1 MLFPSIATP
10 ISLLSVGL
18 VCLQASASP
27 VSLTERAANIKTL
40 SGQWDT
46 QLVKSGNFLIENNQ
60 WGVHTPGATGWQI
73 TTVDTTTPNAC
84 VWGTTYQF
92 SGAPHSVKS
101 YTNAARTTGLGQKLS
116 AIVSI
121 PTHWVWTYTH
131 ASRDLVADVSWD
143 LWLSPSATGKGAAP
157 SSSYEIMVW
166 LSARGGAAPAGT
178 QIATAHIHGMQWKVY
193 LGDVST
199 WKVYSFVAPK
209 EVQDYKG
216 NLLPFFT
223 YLRQA
228 QGLPDH
234 YFVQAQAGTEPFV
247 GRASLQT
254 SLYTMN
260 VHTR

>member
-1 MLFPSIATP
+1 MLFSSIATP

-18 VCLQASASP
+18 LCLQASASP
-27 VSLTERAANIKTL
+27 VSLTERAPNVKTL

-46 QLVKSGNFLIENNQ
+46 QLVKSGNYLIENNQ
-60 WGVHTPGATGWQI
+60 WGLHTPSATGWQI

-92 SGAPHSVKS
+92 SGAPYSVKS

-121 PTHWVWTYTH
+121 PTHWVWTYTQ
-131 ASRDLVADVSWD
+131 ASSNLVADVSWD
-143 LWLSPSATGKGAAP
+143 LWLSPSATGKGADP

-209 EVQDYKG
+209 EVEDYKG

-234 YFVQAQAGTEPFV
+234 YLVQAQAGTEPFV
-247 GRASLQT
+247 GSASLQT
-254 SLYTMN
+254 TLYAMN